1 MKKRVISW
9 LLCLALCLSMLP
21 MAALAEDVQAPEGPA
36 PSMNEPQP
44 EPRAKEN
51 ETPAPEPEK
60 KVQSELMTAE
70 KLLMPLSL
78 GDENSPFSSISIV
91 VLQNGTEIGDDNQGI
106 LNKSVTLY
114 GELICK
120 DADQK
125 GAIIKDSAI
134 SLKVD
139 DEDFKSG
146 LGGTTNPNKIL
157 VNARDLT
164 PEKENYTITLSITY
178 REYSETI
185 TRDLTFKKCPHPDIN
200 NGNTCSQCG
209 AALVAELTAGASS
222 STTYYETLSEALD
235 AAKEADAGS
244 TVTLLADC
252 SLNRYELQKG
262 TFTLDLNGQ
271 TLTQINPLWVSGTAN
286 LTVKN
291 DRSGA
296 DYNGRFY
303 LQSKTATLSLTI
315 GSKYAKIMS
324 DSSVGYI
331 LGPKMGYKIETNW
344 VTLGQ
349 LYSTTIENVTVERA
363 PFSTSDITVSPED
376 AYVNREVTL
385 SVKLNGLADG
395 SGATCDYYV
404 DTSASSGTTNSER
417 IGTFNLDAYQ
427 TFTTAYTPIVSEC
440 TIRAQIKYGDF
451 YVIKKLEKTFKT
463 CAHNYLDVDQNTGYC
478 RKCKSQMAASLSPNR
493 LVNQRTYYETFDLA
507 LSAAWDML
515 KTSDCWF
522 TMFQDAQVGTINY
535 EYASGGNTLHMELNG
550 KTLSGGVVFRVPA
563 NKWKLSL
570 ESSGTVIGD
579 TSKATGVRGVIEVA
593 PGGSLNIHGGTIKI
607 QNKGAEAK
615 GAYAPSIMVEGSSG
629 TELVRGVADISGDA
643 KSDFGSLWVNCGKV
657 TANGGTYDH
666 AMVTTYGG
674 ELEVNNGK
682 FQGDVTVDAHAS
694 LVVRSASAYFD
705 GTVTINSDG
714 GATLSGGNYKH
725 LKVDG
730 GRTFGS
736 FMPNTLDMFKMG
748 EDYLPD
754 ARNEAELT
762 ADENTYI
769 TIVRHTQHNYDDK
782 GICSICNTQ
791 AEAKLYPEDGNYNKY
806 EYGTIWQM
814 LEKAQNTLG
823 SCLVLLRDITLSSNT
838 TISEGN
844 FALSLGGKRLR
855 CANSENQIALVISG
869 GEISIK
875 DGTFDRLKVKDT
887 GKLTLNGGKYYAI
900 DVTGSTYEN
909 YGQLLPDG
917 YAFKTSSG
925 WEAKGDITAASFE
938 STTAKEVKI
947 LPLRSVTIS
956 ADGETTVPYG
966 TSVKFTATVESNSS
980 SGITYKW
987 YRNGV
992 AIQNATTNTLVA
1004 NEPVGD
1010 YTYRCEVTRDNYML
1024 SSNTVQL
1031 TVQRIDLSNAAL
1043 SATIQTRAYD
1053 GSANATVTASSI
1065 GSSSLTAGTDYT
1077 ISAEFEDA
1085 NAGEG
1090 KKVTVK
1096 VTLTNPNYCFGY
1108 DANKQKTFQATG
1120 TITKNTS
1127 HIEKPKTIE
1136 VYSGIAHTYTVDL
1149 DACLSNLQDL
1159 GFEGYQITEKD
1170 IVVSKLIDANQVVLE
1185 GHSLKI
1191 PVNAVVTAPGTVAA
1205 KFTIAV
1211 ACKNYSNVTILVR
1224 VETKDRSTVTATAT
1238 PSKSELTYGERL
1250 NTITLSGETTPEL
1263 EGTFVWQTPDAILDV
1278 GTYTE
1283 LGWKF
1288 IPVDYTY
1295 AEASGTAE
1303 IIVKQAKLTD
1313 PAPVTLTIYNGW
1325 AGTYEAAFPE
1335 LPALAEG
1342 LHFGKNTAYG
1352 EPDVS
1357 AGGYYS
1363 SGATLKMVGGKQG
1376 VSIPILKNE
1385 TAKEGKVG
1393 TITVQYT
1400 SQNYELVTL
1409 AINLVAKNRTVPTFI
1424 LTADH
1429 DTLPGGGK
1437 VTLTLERGNLP
1448 DGAVVTV
1455 SGTDEAG
1462 NAVTLTDNGNG
1473 TYSATLPNKT
1483 QTYTFIAAYDGSQTI
1498 APKTDFTTVKVQQR
1512 SSGGGEPAKPSFPV
1526 KISNSGDKKT
1536 AEIDLSGTKSGITD
1550 VTLPT
1555 DAVKKIVDSDVVSLT
1570 VKLPDV
1576 TVSFDDK
1583 ALAAVAEQS
1592 SGADLSLSVNVGTA
1606 NNSNLTDAQKNAITG
1621 ARELS
1626 VIEVSLSSNG
1636 EKISNFNGGSVTI
1649 DVPFQWSMKGL
1660 LRAYYID
1667 ENGNKSAIDV
1677 TYKNGVATLV
1687 LNHFSTYVVEA
1698 VDALSFTDVSAKA
1711 YYFDAVAWAVKNKI
1725 TSGQSDTLFAPDAS
1739 CTRAQMVT
1747 FLWRAN
1753 GSPEPTVTELP
1764 FTDVAADAYYAKA
1777 VLWAVEN
1784 GITTGTSDTTFDPD
1798 GVVTRAEAV
1807 TFLWRSAGNPAAEGK
1822 LFADVES
1829 TKYYAEAVRWAV
1841 ANGVT
1846 KGVSDTSF
1854 APGSACTRAQ
1864 IVTFLY
1870 RNCTNK

>member
-60 KVQSELMTAE
+60 KVQPELMTAE

-91 VLQNGTEIGDDNQGI
+91 VSQDGNEIGADNQGI

-114 GELICK
+114 GDLICK
-120 DADQK
+120 DATQRS
-125 GAIIKDSAI
+125 AIIKASII
-134 SLKVD
+134 SLTVD
-139 DEDFKSG
+139 EVDFKSG
-146 LGGTTNPNKIL
+146 LGGTTDPSEIL
-157 VNARDLT
+157 VNASDLT
-164 PEKENYTITLSITY
+164 PVKEKYTITLSITY
-178 REYSETI
+178 GEYSKTI
-185 TRDLTFKKCPHPDIN
+185 TRELTFAKCPHPDIK
-200 NGNTCSQCG
+200 NGNRCTECG
-209 AALVAELTAGASS
+209 ATLVAEINSA
-222 STTYYETLSEALD
+222 TYYETLSEALD
-235 AAKEADAGS
+235 AAQEAAAGS
-244 TVTLLADC
+244 TVTLLDNC
-252 SLNRYELQKG
+252 SLGSYELQKG
-262 TFTLDLNGQ
+262 IFTLDLDGHA
-271 TLTQINPLWVSGTAN
+271 LTQTGNPLWVSGTAN

-291 DRSGA
+291 NSSNAKNTGE
-296 DYNGRFY
+296 FS
-303 LQSKTATLSLTI
+303 LQSETATLSVTKS
-315 GSKYAKIMS
+315 SKYALLMN
-324 DSSVGYI
+324 SVSGMNVACF
-331 LGPKMGYKIETNW
+331 LGPDMGYKKADRAWASFSELRGTAI
-344 VTLGQ
+344 
-349 LYSTTIENVTVERA
+349 YNVTVEEA
-363 PFSTSDITVSPED
+363 PFTTSDITVSPED
-376 AYVNREVTL
+376 AYVNRKVALSVTL
-385 SVKLNGLADG
+385 SNLK
-395 SGATCDYYV
+395 T
-404 DTSASSGTTNSER
+404 GTTPTCSYFVSDSSNNQTSYEG
-417 IGTFNLDAYQ
+417 ITLDANQ
-427 TFTTAYTPIVSEC
+427 AFTAEFTPRVDQYYIQAWITADEFTVVK
-440 TIRAQIKYGDF
+440 TIK
-451 YVIKKLEKTFKT
+451 KTFKT
-463 CAHNYLDVDQNTGYC
+463 CAHSYGDVDQKTGFC
-478 RKCKSQMAASLSPNR
+478 SGCNSQMAASVSPSSF
-493 LVNQRTYYETFDLA
+493 VDQRTYYETFDLA
-507 LSAAWDML
+507 MKASWEML
-515 KTSDCWF
+515 KSKDCWF
-522 TMFQDAQVGTINY
+522 TMFQDAQVGTI
-535 EYASGGNTLHMELNG
+535 EYQYLNVLGG
-550 KTLSGGVVFRVPA
+550 KTLYMDLNEKTLTSRGVAFRVPA
-563 NKWKLSL
+563 KEWKLNLSN
-570 ESSGTVIGD
+570 GTVIGD
-579 TSKATGVRGVIEVA
+579 TTNHKPVQGVIEVEA
-593 PGGSLNIHGGTIKI
+593 GGSLNVHGGTI
-607 QNKGAEAK
+607 QNKGAADK
-615 GAYAPSIMVEGSSG
+615 GVNAPSIMVHGYSSNSG
-629 TELVRGVADISGDA
+629 PVRGYAYIAGDA
-643 KSDFGSLWVNCGKV
+643 DSNFGSLFISGGNV

-666 AMVTTYGG
+666 AKVTYGG
-674 ELEVNNGK
+674 SLEVINGR
-682 FQGDVTVDAHAS
+682 FQGDVTVDDHTS
-694 LVVRSASAYFD
+694 LVVNSNLAYFD
-705 GTVTINSDG
+705 GTLTFEPYGMGRLTN
-714 GATLSGGNYKH
+714 GNYKH
-725 LKVDG
+725 IITKEATLGKL
-730 GRTFGS
+730 S
-736 FMPNTLDMFKMG
+736 NNTLDVFYIGEVYQPDAKNQSELKAG
-748 EDYLPD
+748 ED
-754 ARNEAELT
+754 
-762 ADENTYI
+762 TYI
-769 TIVRHTQHNYDDK
+769 TIRKHKHDFSNNGTCAC
-782 GICSICNTQ
+782 GEE
-791 AEAKLYPEDGNYNKY
+791 AEAYLWVNGPQQ
-806 EYGTIWQM
+806 YGYFDDM
-814 LEKAQNTLG
+814 LALAEKAEG
-823 SCLVLLRDITLSSNT
+823 SCVYLRRDV
-838 TISEGN
+838 TIIRDTPVTEGN
-844 FALSLGGKRLR
+844 FSIAGGSFKVT
-855 CANSENQIALVISG
+855 CSGSSALVFSG
-869 GEISIK
+869 GTVSIR
-875 DGTFDRLKVKDT
+875 DGMFGRLKVTGK
-887 GKLTLNGGKYYAI
+887 GKLTLNGGNYYAI
-900 DVTGSTYEN
+900 DVTGSTYKN
-909 YGQLLPDG
+909 YGQLLPDD
-917 YAFKTSSG
+917 YAFKASTG
-925 WEAKGDITAASFE
+925 WEAKGDITELSFASD
-938 STTAKEVKI
+938 TAKEVKI

-966 TSVKFTATVESNSS
+966 TSVKFTATVEPNSS
-980 SGITYKW
+980 SGTTCQW

-1004 NEPVGD
+1004 NEPVDD
-1010 YTYRCEVTRDNYML
+1010 YTYRCDVTRDGYTL

-1031 TVQRIDLSNAAL
+1031 TVQRIDLSTAAL
-1043 SATIQTRAYD
+1043 SASIQTREYN
-1053 GSANATVTASSI
+1053 GTYNATI
-1065 GSSSLTAGTDYT
+1065 EDGSSLTLGSMTIPASAYT
-1077 ISAEFEDA
+1077 LSAVFADRNVGA
-1085 NAGEG
+1085 D
-1090 KKVTVK
+1090 KDVTVK
-1096 VTLTNPNYCFGY
+1096 VKLTNHNYCFGY
-1108 DANKQKTFQATG
+1108 DADKQPIMEKMFQTTG
-1120 TITKNTS
+1120 TITQDTS
-1127 HIEKPKTIE
+1127 HIEKPKT
-1136 VYSGIAHTYTVDL
+1136 VDAYSGVAHTYTVDL
-1149 DACLSNLQDL
+1149 DACLSKLQNL
-1159 GFEGYQITEKD
+1159 GIEGYQITEKN

-1185 GHSLKI
+1185 KHNLKI
-1191 PVNAVVTAPGTVAA
+1191 PVKAVVTAPDTEAA
-1205 KFTIAV
+1205 QFTITV
-1211 ACKNYSNVTILVR
+1211 TCKNYSDVTIRVR
-1224 VETKDRSTVTATAT
+1224 VVTKDRSQVTATAT
-1238 PSKSELTYGERL
+1238 PSKTELTYGERL
-1250 NTITLSGETTPEL
+1250 DTITLSGETTQEL
-1263 EGTFVWQTPDAILDV
+1263 QGTFAWQTPDAILDAGRYADLV
-1278 GTYTE
+1278 
-1283 LGWKF
+1283 WKF
-1288 IPVDYTY
+1288 IPADYTY

-1303 IIVKQAKLTD
+1303 ITVKRAKLTD
-1313 PAPVTLTIYNGW
+1313 PTPMTLTIYNGW
-1325 AGTYEAAFPE
+1325 AATYEAAFPA
-1335 LPALAEG
+1335 LPTLEEG
-1342 LHFGKNTAYG
+1342 LHFGNKPAYG
-1352 EPDVS
+1352 TPDVS
-1357 AGGYYS
+1357 ADGYYS
-1363 SGATLKMVGGKQG
+1363 SGAELKTVNGKQG

-1385 TAKEGKVG
+1385 TTEEGQAG

-1400 SQNYELVTL
+1400 SQNYEPVTL

-1429 DTLPGGGK
+1429 DTLSGGGK
-1437 VTLTLERGNLP
+1437 ITLTLERGNLP

-1462 NAVTLTDNGNG
+1462 NAVTLTDNGDG

-1483 QTYTFIAAYDGSQTI
+1483 QTYTFIAVYDGSQTI

-1739 CTRAQMVT
+1739 CTRVQMVT

-1829 TKYYAEAVRWAV
+1829 IKYYAEAVRWAV

>member
-78 GDENSPFSSISIV
+78 DESSLPFTVGEILAEQDSEDIGTDGVIGVETILRVVVSNITLEERGAIVKAGGLAITVDGDSDSLEQTPTFGGSGDEYYV
-91 VLQNGTEIGDDNQGI
+91 Y
-106 LNKSVTLY
+106 SVFTPT
-114 GELICK
+114 
-120 DADQK
+120 Q
-125 GAIIKDSAI
+125 
-134 SLKVD
+134 
-139 DEDFKSG
+139 
-146 LGGTTNPNKIL
+146 
-157 VNARDLT
+157 ARHSVCV
-164 PEKENYTITLSITY
+164 TITYNGITVTRT
-178 REYSETI
+178 RE
-185 TRDLTFKKCPHPDIN
+185 LTFAKCPHPGIKS
-200 NGNTCSQCG
+200 GNTCSQCG

-222 STTYYETLSEALD
+222 SATTYYDTLEEALS
-235 AAKEADAGS
+235 AAQTEANSGC
-244 TVTLLADC
+244 TVKLLADC
-252 SLNRYELQKG
+252 SLLSKYELEKG
-262 TFTLDLNGQ
+262 TFTLDLDGHA
-271 TLTQINPLWVSGTAN
+271 LTQTGSPMWVSGTAN

-324 DSSVGYI
+324 YSGVGYI
-331 LGPKMGYKIETNW
+331 LGPDMGYKIGKDW
-344 VTLGQ
+344 VDLGQ
-349 LYSTTIENVTVERA
+349 LYRTTIENVTVERY
-363 PFSTSDITVSPED
+363 PFSTTDITVTPED
-376 AYVNREVTL
+376 TYVNRKATL
-385 SVKLNGLADG
+385 SVTLDGLADG
-395 SGATCDYYV
+395 SEATCEYSV
-404 DTSASSGTTNSER
+404 KTSASSGTTNSEWL
-417 IGTFNLDAYQ
+417 GSFKLDTNQ
-427 TFTTAYTPIVSEC
+427 TFTTDYTPKVSEC
-440 TIRAQIKYGDF
+440 TICAQIKCGNL
-451 YVIKKLEKTFKT
+451 YVIKKLEKTFNT
-463 CAHNYLDVDQNTGYC
+463 CEHGYGDVDQNTGYC
-478 RKCKSQMAASLSPNR
+478 RGCNSQMAASLSPNR
-493 LVNQRTYYETFDLA
+493 LVAKRTYYETFDLA
-507 LSAAWDML
+507 LSAAWVML
-515 KTSDCWF
+515 ETSDCWF

-550 KTLSGGVVFRVPA
+550 QTLSGGVVFRVPA

-607 QNKGAEAK
+607 QNKGAETK
-615 GAYAPSIMVEGSSG
+615 GAYAPSIMVEGYSG

-643 KSDFGSLWVNCGKV
+643 ESDFGSLWVNCGKV

-666 AMVTTYGG
+666 ARVTYGG
-674 ELEVNNGK
+674 ELKVSNGK
-682 FQGDVTVDAHAS
+682 FQGDVTVDGNAS
-694 LVVRSASAYFD
+694 LVVGSTSAYFD
-705 GTVTINSDG
+705 GMLTFKSDG
-714 GATLSGGNYKH
+714 MGRLSLGNYKH
-725 LKVDG
+725 IKTENATLGKLNNNYAYVFMNG
-730 GRTFGS
+730 GV
-736 FMPNTLDMFKMG
+736 
-748 EDYLPD
+748 YVPD
-754 ARNEAELT
+754 ARNLSELT
-762 ADENTYI
+762 AVEGKYI
-769 TIVRHTQHNYDDK
+769 TIENHTHDYDDTGK
-782 GICSICNTQ
+782 CKICNEE
-791 AEAKLYPEDGNYNKY
+791 AEAYLLANGQRS
-806 EYGTIWQM
+806 YGYFDKM
-814 LEKAQNTLG
+814 LALAEEKDG
-823 SCLVLLRDITLSSNT
+823 SCVYLLKDVTIIRDTPV
-838 TISEGN
+838 EKGN
-844 FALSLGGKRLR
+844 FNIAGGSFKVTCSGSSALKF
-855 CANSENQIALVISG
+855 SG
-869 GEISIK
+869 GTVSIG
-875 DGTFDRLKVKDT
+875 DGTFDRLKVTDD
-887 GKLTLNGGKYYAI
+887 GKLTLNGGNYYAI

-909 YGQLLPDG
+909 YGQLLPDD
-917 YAFKTSSG
+917 YAFKTSTG
-925 WEAKGDITAASFE
+925 WEAKGDITDVRFVSDA
-938 STTAKEVKI
+938 AKEVKI
-947 LPLRSVTIS
+947 LPLRSVTILP
-956 ADGETTVPYG
+956 DGETTVPYG
-966 TSVKFTATVESNSS
+966 TSVKFTATVEANSS
-980 SGITYKW
+980 SGTTYQW

-1010 YTYRCEVTRDNYML
+1010 YTYRCDVTRDGYML

-1031 TVQRIDLSNAAL
+1031 TVQRIDLSDATL
-1043 SATIQTRAYD
+1043 SATIAERAYD
-1053 GSANATVTASSI
+1053 GTTNATVTSSSI
-1065 GSSSLTAGTDYT
+1065 GSSGLAANTDYT
-1077 ISAEFEDA
+1077 ISAEFEDK

-1096 VTLTNPNYCFGY
+1096 VALTNPNYCFGY
-1108 DANKQKTFQATG
+1108 DANKQPIMEKTFDTTG
-1120 TITKNTS
+1120 TIAQNTDS
-1127 HIEKPKTIE
+1127 REPISVDENI
-1136 VYSGIAHTYTVDL
+1136 YNSAAHTYKFDL
-1149 DACLSNLQDL
+1149 DSYLTAIKDDL
-1159 GFEGYQITEKD
+1159 GTMSYGTPEPNSLQRGIGTP
-1170 IVVSKLIDANQVVLE
+1170 VLE
-1185 GHSLKI
+1185 GHTLKLPVSAIRWASETSLGRITI
-1191 PVNAVVTAPGTVAA
+1191 PVNSQNYANVSIEIRLKLVERTAVTA
-1205 KFTIAV
+1205 
-1211 ACKNYSNVTILVR
+1211 S
-1224 VETKDRSTVTATAT
+1224 AT
-1238 PSKSELTYGERL
+1238 PSKTALTYGERL
-1250 NTITLSGETTPEL
+1250 DTITLSGETIPEL
-1263 EGTFVWQTPDAILDV
+1263 QGTFAWQRPDAILDA

-1288 IPVDYTY
+1288 IPDNYTY
-1295 AEASGTAE
+1295 AEASGTAK
-1303 IIVKQAKLTD
+1303 ITVKQAKLQD
-1313 PAPVTLTIYNGW
+1313 PAPMTLMIYNGW
-1325 AGTYEAAFPE
+1325 AATYEAALPE
-1335 LPALAEG
+1335 LPTLKEG
-1342 LHFGKNTAYG
+1342 LHFGNDAAYG
-1352 EPDVS
+1352 TPDVS
-1357 AGGYYS
+1357 ADGYYS
-1363 SGATLKMVGGKQG
+1363 SGAELKTVNGKQG

-1385 TAKEGKVG
+1385 TTKEGQAG

-1400 SQNYELVTL
+1400 SQNYEPVTL
-1409 AINLVAKNRTVPTFI
+1409 AINLVAKNRTAPTFI

-1429 DTLPGGGK
+1429 DTLSGGGK

-1448 DGAVVTV
+1448 DGAVVRV

-1462 NAVTLTDNGNG
+1462 NAVTLTDNGDG

-1483 QTYTFIAAYDGSQTI
+1483 QTYTFIAVYDGSQTI

-1784 GITTGTSDTTFDPD
+1784 GITTGTSNTTFDPD